1 MGVNTVT
8 PGCLIC
14 PTRCSPRHG
23 KRPVLGT
30 PCSSDHGNRF
40 DSWEVVRETSGLLF
54 LSADSEQAQD
64 YDEDSLSAPVKVFA
78 PLGFPFPVT

>member
-1 MGVNTVT
+1 MGVNMVT

-14 PTRCSPRHG
+14 LTRRSLRHG
-23 KRPVLGT
+23 KHPILGT
-30 PCSSDHGNRF
+30 PDHGNRF
-40 DSWEVVRETSGLLF
+40 DSWEVVRKTSGLLF

-64 YDEDSLSAPVKVFA
+64 YDEDLLSTPVKAFA